1 MRLSQQKSNRW
12 LYIVLVLALLT
23 SVAALALPLLDKFIE
38 RSSSSQTRTSIL
50 GQANELEV
58 EPQIYE
64 LAVRREP
71 DNPRA
76 WRDLLEVRL
85 NQQDLPGAI
94 EALEQLAQLK
104 PEQVDYQILL
114 AQAKQQVGDYEEAAQ
129 AYRTVLA
136 TNPTNI
142 YALQGLVNLLL
153 QQNRP
158 EAAVGLLQDT
168 LKAATQANSV
178 QPNIVEVVPVQLLL
192 GQVYAQQNR
201 YAEAIAVYNQA
212 IDTDQEDFRP
222 VLAKALILKEQGKYD
237 EVKPLLTTALSL
249 APSRYKDSI
258 QQIAS
263 NLPESSNNEVQTQ
276 EAQ

>member
-1 MRLSQQKSNRW
+1 MRLSKQTSNRW

-23 SVAALALPLLDKFIE
+23 SVAALALPLLDTFVE
-38 RSSSSQTRTSIL
+38 RSSPQSRTSL
-50 GQANELEV
+50 SVQGDELEV
-58 EPQIYE
+58 EPQLYE

-71 DNPRA
+71 SNPRA

-94 EALEQLAQLK
+94 EALEELARLQ
-104 PEQVDYQILL
+104 PEQGDYQILL
-114 AQAKQQVGDYEEAAQ
+114 AQAKQQVGDYEGAAQ
-129 AYRTVLA
+129 AYRVVLA

-142 YALQGLVNLLL
+142 YGLQGLVSLLL

-158 EAAVGLLQDT
+158 EAAIGILEDT
-168 LKAATQANSV
+168 LKATTQANSV
-178 QPNIVEVVPVQLLL
+178 QPDIVEIVPVQLLL
-192 GQVYAQQNR
+192 GQVYAKQNR
-201 YAEAIAVYNQA
+201 YAEAIAVYDSA

-222 VLAKALILKEQGKYD
+222 VLAKALILKEQGNYD

-258 QQIAS
+258 QEIAS
-263 NLPESSNNEVQTQ
+263 TLPASSGSDTQTQ
-276 EAQ
+276 EAE